1 MNGHNQTPTD
11 PADKRSSGPQG
22 TRFFSTEMLRRYTS
36 EAEAPL
42 DGLASVHQPVLEGIS
57 PGLAGRRFTLNEGR
71 QTIGRGNDNHIVVDD
86 PSVSAS
92 HAWITNKQGRHIIM
106 NTLSTNG
113 TFVNDK
119 RIHMTMLKHSDHIR
133 LGHAEFVFLTREHDV
148 RRAANG
154 RRIAAGALVL
164 MAVVAL
170 AWWLI

>member
-133 LGHAEFVFLTREHDV
+133 LGHAEFVFLTREHAGP
-148 RRAANG
+148 RAANG
-154 RRIAAGALVL
+154 RRIATGALVL
-164 MAVVAL
+164 IALVAL
-170 AWWLI
+170 VWWLI